1 MNDLLCFSLIEKIT
15 GGKWLVP
22 PPDFDIQLSGG
33 AFDTRSLGQ
42 ADIFFAWKGEN
53 SDGHQYLKQLE
64 GSRVKLAIV
73 EQAVPPLD
81 GIAVLKVPQTLEALH
96 QLANH
101 LALGFEGKIVNIT
114 GSSGKTTTKTW
125 LTHILKD
132 RFNLLSNP
140 GSFNNHIGCPIT
152 ILSMSAT
159 HDLMILEMGSSGLG
173 ELDLLSSIAPAD
185 ITLLLNV
192 GHAHLGKFGS
202 IENTYQAK
210 TEIFNH
216 RRGEAVSIVPDGD
229 LKLALY
235 LQEEPTYTFGRRS
248 DSFSYRIQSVD
259 TQNMSQTIVFQTPLG
274 EKSVVVGQLGNYV
287 GELLS
292 AILAVCFSLGLTWE
306 EIEAR
311 LVSLPQEKGRS
322 TFFKG
327 INGSLLLDDTY
338 NANPESMINMLE
350 TICSVDAEQ
359 RIGVVGNLAELE
371 SDLSESAEFILS
383 NLPERL
389 TGLFLSGES
398 GKILTPLIQKRF
410 PELTTEFASSIT
422 EMIDLLKPLMNNRT
436 VVGIKGSR
444 SAHME
449 RVISGLKEKR
459 FTCLL
464 NRCSRL
470 NRCDV
475 CDLFDIAE
483 QSERS

>member
-15 GGKWLVP
+15 SGEWLAP
-22 PPDFDIQLSGG
+22 PPDFDVQLSGG

-42 ADIFFAWKGEN
+42 AEIFFAWKGDN
-53 SDGHQYLKQLE
+53 SDGHQYLQQLE
-64 GSRVKLAIV
+64 GSRIKLAIV
-73 EQAVPPLD
+73 EQAVPPLN
-81 GIAVLKVPQTLEALH
+81 GIAILKVPQTLEALH

-125 LTHILKD
+125 LTHILED

-152 ILSMSAT
+152 ILFMNAT
-159 HDLMILEMGSSGLG
+159 HNLMILEMGSSGLG

-185 ITLLLNV
+185 IALLLNV

-216 RRGEAVSIVPDGD
+216 RRGEAVSIVPGGD
-229 LKLALY
+229 QKLATH
-235 LQEEPTYTFGRRS
+235 LQNEPTHTFGRRS
-248 DSFSYRIQSVD
+248 DEFSYRIQFVD

-292 AILAVCFSLGLTWE
+292 AILAVCFNLGLTWE
-306 EIEAR
+306 EVEAR

-350 TICSVDAEQ
+350 TICSADAEQ
-359 RIGVVGNLAELE
+359 CIGVVGNLAELE
-371 SDLSESAEFILS
+371 EDLSESAEFILS
-383 NLPERL
+383 NLPDRL
-389 TGLFLSGES
+389 TALFLSGES
-398 GKILTPLIQKRF
+398 GKILIPLIQKRF
-410 PELTTEFASSIT
+410 PELQTEFASSVT
-422 EMIDLLKPLMNNRT
+422 EMIDILKPLMNSRT

-444 SAHME
+444 SSHME
-449 RVISGLKEKR
+449 RVIFGLMEKR
-459 FTCLL
+459 FTCFLD
-464 NRCSRL
+464 RCSRL
-470 NRCDV
+470 NRCNV
-475 CDLFDIAE
+475 CDLFE
-483 QSERS
+483 VHQ